1 MIQVTYTTAALA
13 NTDYSFFVGQYQTMK
28 GAKIAAA
35 RHNREMMKINLP
47 STKFI
52 YKFQEEEA

>member
-1 MIQVTYTTAALA
+1 MIQVTYTTAKLA
-13 NTDYSFFVGQYQTMK
+13 NTNYSFFVGQYQTMK

-52 YKFQEEEA
+52 YQFQEV